1 LAGAKDE
8 IWPQETKNEVATVA
22 IKARGGSVET
32 KATQTCGSH
41 IYQENG
47 TKHRMNLIEKRSKR
61 SCRRVN
67 KESNGESNP
76 DRRRSY
82 RSKNKAHQKSL
93 AAASERD

>member
-22 IKARGGSVET
+22 IKARGESE
-32 KATQTCGSH
+32 ATQTCGSH

-67 KESNGESNP
+67 KESNGESNL